1 MLDLHGSRP
10 VCCSVWRK
18 FNWSQENVVL
28 WVLTGW
34 LRSEFSAAP
43 HVVLIGG
50 GRPKYMAAKREWR
63 QCCCQADWS
72 LPGTRW
78 PLRGSVV
85 HCLIFLFIHCEESWA
100 GGWIVFILVY
110 WMAAQL
116 NASEMCAQFVPICP
130 VTSKRTDWASTT
142 FPMLLI
148 IYFFFSLVESV
159 CKNRYKIVVWNVCHG
174 CGLQVTASPH
184 CGVLVAQLPKYL
196 VYSLHHLP
204 FTAPLTV
211 QWSKNTLHSK
221 LHTGKPQG
229 IHPLCKFSWY
239 RCSCFLLCFVWFL
252 WVRGDKCMG
261 TFLEYFCFALCF

>member
-1 MLDLHGSRP
+1 MEADLCAVQSKENLIGLKKML
-10 VCCSVWRK
+10 
-18 FNWSQENVVL
+18 F

-43 HVVLIGG
+43 YVVLIGG

-116 NASEMCAQFVPICP
+116 NTSEMCALFVLSVHSHFKENWLSQHNFSYAFNYI
-130 VTSKRTDWASTT
+130 
-142 FPMLLI
+142 
-148 IYFFFSLVESV
+148 FFL
-159 CKNRYKIVVWNVCHG
+159 
-174 CGLQVTASPH
+174 P
-184 CGVLVAQLPKYL
+184 CGVR
-196 VYSLHHLP
+196 
-204 FTAPLTV
+204 V
-211 QWSKNTLHSK
+211 QK
-221 LHTGKPQG
+221 
-229 IHPLCKFSWY
+229 
-239 RCSCFLLCFVWFL
+239 
-252 WVRGDKCMG
+252 
-261 TFLEYFCFALCF
+261 

>member
-1 MLDLHGSRP
+1 MEAGLCAVQSEENLIGFKKML
-10 VCCSVWRK
+10 
-18 FNWSQENVVL
+18 F

-34 LRSEFSAAP
+34 LRSEFSAAL
-43 HVVLIGG
+43 HVVLIG

-110 WMAAQL
+110 WTHQKCVL
-116 NASEMCAQFVPICP
+116 SLCSIIYCFCAYLST

-148 IYFFFSLVESV
+148 IFFLP
-159 CKNRYKIVVWNVCHG
+159 R
-174 CGLQVTASPH
+174 
-184 CGVLVAQLPKYL
+184 GVR
-196 VYSLHHLP
+196 
-204 FTAPLTV
+204 V
-211 QWSKNTLHSK
+211 QK
-221 LHTGKPQG
+221 
-229 IHPLCKFSWY
+229 
-239 RCSCFLLCFVWFL
+239 
-252 WVRGDKCMG
+252 
-261 TFLEYFCFALCF
+261 